1 MRSLQVNSI
10 KTIVSENVK
19 CFSVGSFLVYEQ
31 VDSFLGIS
39 EQLRSAKIKVKGVDL
54 ADITKTLVCGVI
66 DGKKSVK
73 AIFED
78 SQTTGKSD
86 YVNPELSDTVLKTFY
101 RGIQL
106 VGVKGK
112 ENYDRLTNKFQEKTK
127 VKMVQGNFDY
137 TSSYFEGIKA
147 FFGKQGYSRDHRPD
161 LKQLKVGLFQ
171 VDDELFS
178 RTYFFDSGEK
188 TDVTQF
194 REDFLKAKE
203 MLSPDTLIVV
213 DRGIADPK
221 NLSLISGQ
229 EFKYLAG
236 LKKGKAIKS
245 KILDLKKEI
254 SKLEKVEGDKNYS
267 FFKEEHEGATRF
279 YFYSQDLFQT
289 QQARK
294 KKKFAKKYKE
304 INESKK
310 KTKIKEIHTGLENI
324 IVTQQTIVQKRLVKK
339 TVEELEKSFL
349 EKTGCFDGWFVL
361 ETNQKDMT
369 AKDALEKYKRKDS
382 VEKVICSLKQN
393 CKLRPFNV
401 RKEDSIKGSLFIS
414 MLANLVIGV
423 FSFLQQE
430 HLKGKSPRTIIDLVK
445 NLTVDLFYNP
455 TGQIIQKSFKN
466 FTDILKKIF
475 SIPTT

>member
-1 MRSLQVNSI
+1 MKSLSVNSI
-10 KTIVSENVK
+10 KVIVSDNVK

-31 VDSFLGIS
+31 VDNFLGIS
-39 EQLRSAKIKVKGVDL
+39 DLLRSGKMKTKGVDL
-54 ADITKTLVCGVI
+54 ADLVKSLVCGVI

-78 SQTTGKSD
+78 SQTTGKGD
-86 YVNPELSDTVLKTFY
+86 FVNPDLTDTVLKTFY

-112 ENYDRLTNKFQEKTK
+112 ENYDKLTNKFQEKTK

-137 TSSYFEGIKA
+137 TSSYFEGLKA
-147 FFGKQGYSRDHRPD
+147 FFGKHGYSRDHRPD
-161 LKQLKVGLFQ
+161 LKQLKVGLLQ

-203 MLSPDTLIVV
+203 MLSPETLIVI

-221 NLSLISGQ
+221 NLALISGQ

-236 LKKGKAIKS
+236 LKKGKAVKS

-254 SKLEKVEGDKNYS
+254 SNLEKVENDKNYS
-267 FFKEEHEGATRF
+267 FFKEEHEGVTRF

-294 KKKFAKKYKE
+294 KKKFQKKYDE
-304 INESKK
+304 IIKSKK

-324 IVTQQTIVQKRLVKK
+324 IVTQQTIIQKRLVKK
-339 TVEELEKSFL
+339 SFEDLQKSFL
-349 EKTGCFDGWFVL
+349 ETTGCFDGWFVL
-361 ETNQKDMT
+361 ETNQKEMNP
-369 AKDALEKYKRKDS
+369 KDALDKYKRKDS

-401 RKEDSIKGSLFIS
+401 RKKESIEGSLFIS
-414 MLANLVIGV
+414 MLANLVIGI

-445 NLTVDLFYNP
+445 NLTVDLFYDQV
-455 TGQIIQKSFKN
+455 GQIIQKVFKN
-466 FTDILKKIF
+466 FTEFFKKIF
-475 SIPTT
+475 SLPVT